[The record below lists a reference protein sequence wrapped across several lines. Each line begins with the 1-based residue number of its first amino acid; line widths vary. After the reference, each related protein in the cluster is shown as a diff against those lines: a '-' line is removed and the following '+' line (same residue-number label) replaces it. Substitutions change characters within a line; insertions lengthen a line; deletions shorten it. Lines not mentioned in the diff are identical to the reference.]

1 MCLRREQ
8 KEEETREK
16 KGELDKVS
24 KRSALSREQ
33 ETRVRSEREKEE
45 GRKKESDSTRET
57 ETETETERERES
69 LPRKYHSLFF
79 CPLEEQ

>member
-1 MCLRREQ
+1 MPKKRA

-45 GRKKESDSTRET
+45 GRKKESDSTRE
-57 ETETETERERES
+57 RR
-69 LPRKYHSLFF
+69 
-79 CPLEEQ
+79 